1 MCAIKDLWSNRII
14 GYPIDSRMTVELA
27 VAAVGSAV
35 ALQDVDEKI
44 LHSDRG
50 PRTADRGLGPGNS
63 LNYDGTKASS
73 ARWGGSGQ
81 AVTTPP
87 TTTRQ
92 AHPDRIRGNRFT
104 SRSRGLKTPNKTS
117 QLNHQQTQ
125 GEFST
130 VLALY
135 RGILPTVRLEH
146 PARAAIT

>member
-81 AVTTPP
+81 AVTTPQRRLGRP
-87 TTTRQ
+87 TPIEFEVIDSQ
-92 AHPDRIRGNRFT
+92 AAHA
-104 SRSRGLKTPNKTS
+104 
-117 QLNHQQTQ
+117 
-125 GEFST
+125 
-130 VLALY
+130 V
-135 RGILPTVRLEH
+135 
-146 PARAAIT
+146 